1 MNLKTKFFACLAC
14 VLFSYTATQAQSKV
28 AHIDTQQLF
37 AEMPEVIAAQKEL
50 EKLEKTYTTDIE
62 NSLKEFQAKAQ
73 SYAADVENQ
82 TEITNQARQ
91 KELESLQQNIQG
103 FRETAAQDLQKK
115 QVEMMR
121 PLYDKAR
128 QAIEKVAAALGFDYV
143 LDASQGGGVLVANG
157 KNIMPEVKK
166 ELGF

>member
-1 MNLKTKFFACLAC
+1 MIFKTKIFAALAC
-14 VLFSYTATQAQSKV
+14 VLFSYSAAQAQSKV
-28 AHIDTQQLF
+28 AHIDTQKLF

-73 SYAADVENQ
+73 SYAADAENQ

-103 FRETAAQDLQKK
+103 FRETASQDLQKK

-128 QAIEKVAAALGFDYV
+128 QAIEKVAAAQGFDYV

-157 KNIMPEVKK
+157 KDIMPDVKK

>member
-1 MNLKTKFFACLAC
+1 M
-14 VLFSYTATQAQSKV
+14 
-28 AHIDTQQLF
+28 
-37 AEMPEVIAAQKEL
+37 